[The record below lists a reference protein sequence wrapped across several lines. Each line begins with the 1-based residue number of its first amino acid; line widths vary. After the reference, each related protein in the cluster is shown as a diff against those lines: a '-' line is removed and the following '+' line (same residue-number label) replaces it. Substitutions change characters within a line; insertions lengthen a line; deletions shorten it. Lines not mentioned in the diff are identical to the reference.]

1 MRRAKKKLAKL
12 LPNKP
17 QPNNL
22 QPTNYF
28 KTSGAA
34 QPGRFSLAVFST
46 VTTLNIVNLKCIVGL
61 GNPGDKYL
69 NTRHNI
75 GFRVLDVLAKRAGQ
89 KFQLENKWESRTC
102 KVGETIL
109 VQPLTYMNESGRAIG
124 SLARFFRWQPEEILV
139 VFDDISLPL
148 GNLRFRMNGG
158 HGGHN
163 GVRSLLGHLPND
175 KFSRLKLGISGATG
189 EQLVGHVLGNFAVA
203 ECELVENTLAR
214 AADAVQ
220 LALNSGLEEASN
232 KFNTRTPK
240 KSKKP
245 TEEDESQVRGADC
258 PERPGDGDQH

>member
-1 MRRAKKKLAKL
+1 MRKRATRL
-12 LPNKP
+12 LPKRPLPSNP
-17 QPNNL
+17 GSSNH
-22 QPTNYF
+22 F
-28 KTSGAA
+28 KTSGATR
-34 QPGRFSLAVFST
+34 PGRFSLALVST
-46 VTTLNIVNLKCIVGL
+46 FITFHIVSLKCIVGL
-61 GNPGDKYL
+61 GNPGEKYL

-75 GFRVLDVLAKRAGQ
+75 GFRVLDVLADRAGK

-102 KVGETIL
+102 KVGDTLL

-163 GVRSLLGHLPND
+163 GVRSLLAHLPTD
-175 KFSRLKLGISGATG
+175 QFARLKLGISGAAG

-203 ECELVENTLAR
+203 ERELVENTLAR

-220 LALNSGLEEASN
+220 LALSSGLEKAANE
-232 KFNTRTPK
+232 FNTRTPK
-240 KSKKP
+240 KPKKP
-245 TEEDESQVRGADC
+245 TEEDESQVRGPDC
-258 PERPGDGDQH
+258 PERPGD